1 MYGTYIQDLIS
12 IGEQWKIM
20 VSGRVEKYTNKVWY
34 IDPADKQIRSRD
46 TIDNLTFL
54 PRLGVVY
61 QPLKATAVYAS
72 YTQGFLPQTASNRS
86 AGGPFPL
93 KAAAST
99 KQV

>member
-1 MYGTYIQDLIS
+1 VAGWKNTPTKFGTLIRL
-12 IGEQWKIM
+12 I
-20 VSGRVEKYTNKVWY
+20 
-34 IDPADKQIRSRD
+34 KQIRSRD